1 MTTAIEIKDLGKS
14 IEGREILR
22 DVSLDIGRGDIFAFL
37 GPNGAGKTTTMR
49 IVLGLLD
56 LTVGEALVFG
66 EDLAKSKEMRGKVG
80 VLFERHGLYERLSV
94 WDNLDHYA
102 RLFNITDRRKRVEE
116 VLKEVGMKERSFDAV
131 HTLSTG
137 LKRRVGLARAL
148 LGEPEVLFLD
158 EPTSNLDPQ
167 AQKDFRTIIQ
177 DLARERSMTVF
188 LNTHNLDEVQ
198 RIASRV
204 AILDRG
210 VVRLSGTMDE
220 IRSPKSIEVE
230 IVLSTEEG
238 AKEALAHL
246 RSDTRVLKAE
256 RMGTSVDMSLR
267 TPLWVKEMVGW
278 GLDIREYRIRSRSL
292 DEVYFEVLKQGAT
305 A

>member
-1 MTTAIEIKDLGKS
+1 MTKAIEIKDLGKS
-14 IEGREILR
+14 LGGREILK
-22 DVSLDIGRGDIFAFL
+22 DVSLDINRGDIFAFL

-56 LTVGEALVFG
+56 PTVGAALVFG

-80 VLFERHGLYERLSV
+80 VLFERHGLYERLTV

-102 RLFNITDRRKRVEE
+102 RLFNIPDRRDRVEE

-131 HTLSTG
+131 YTLSTG

-177 DLARERSMTVF
+177 DLARKRSMTVF

-210 VVRLSGTMDE
+210 VVRLSGTMEE
-220 IRSPKSIEVE
+220 IRSPKSMEVE
-230 IVLSTEEG
+230 VVLSSEEG
-238 AKEALAHL
+238 AREALTHL
-246 RSDTRVLKAE
+246 RSDVRVLEAE
-256 RMGTSVDMSLR
+256 RVGNLVDMSLR
-267 TPLWVKEMVGW
+267 TPLWVKEMIGW
-278 GLDIREYRIRSRSL
+278 GLDIREYRIKSRSL
-292 DEVYFEVLKQGAT
+292 DEVYFEVLGQGASS
-305 A
+305 